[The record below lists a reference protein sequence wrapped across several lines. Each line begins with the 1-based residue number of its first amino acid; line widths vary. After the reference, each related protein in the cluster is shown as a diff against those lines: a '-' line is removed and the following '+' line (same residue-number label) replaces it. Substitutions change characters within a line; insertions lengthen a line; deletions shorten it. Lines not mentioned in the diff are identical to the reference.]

1 MDHRAD
7 CRLVTRMSQMVIV
20 VPVPFPVETI
30 GLVQLDQVRL
40 PELRNSQTF
49 LDIDLEATF
58 DEFGDGLRALAPLWL
73 PKVKDVRVFLRNTLV
88 TDHLIRDEN
97 VKDSSQAPHV
107 R

>member
-7 CRLVTRMSQMVIV
+7 CRLVTRMSQVVVV
-20 VPVPFPVETI
+20 VPVPLPVESI
-30 GLVQLDQVRL
+30 GLVKLDQVRL
-40 PELRNSQTF
+40 PELRHSQAF

-58 DEFGDGLRALAPLWL
+58 DEFGDVLRALAPLRL
-73 PKVKDVRVFLRNTLV
+73 PKVKDVRVFLRNALV

-97 VKDSSQAPHV
+97 VQDGSQAPHV